1 MLGRG
6 TPAFVGSINISDS
19 DDEMPK
25 VIRSNSTNHDSKEV
39 RSGKEELPQTKE
51 QIMPLYQRSAEDK
64 LKSKQE
70 TLGCANAEDTVKRK
84 EASSSRSPVFWKRFK
99 GGTNAEDN
107 YSIFD
112 SDDSSSGSEN
122 EGSEDLSLEIIFS
135 ELAKASNRDTTPRYN
150 HLTNKAMSLLF
161 FFSCITFIAYRDPL
175 DIQFIHSDITEL
187 AVSLFGYFM
196 VLSPSIS
203 FLLSANILQW
213 GCFSFPSFVQLL
225 IVKNNV

>member
-1 MLGRG
+1 M
-6 TPAFVGSINISDS
+6 PAFVGSINISDS

-51 QIMPLYQRSAEDK
+51 QVMPLNQGNAEDK

-70 TLGCANAEDTVKRK
+70 TLGCANAEDTAKRK

-99 GGTNAEDN
+99 GGTNAENN

-112 SDDSSSGSEN
+112 SDDSSSGSES
-122 EGSEDLSLEIIFS
+122 EGSEDLSLEIFFS
-135 ELAKASNRDTTPRYN
+135 GLAKASNRDTTPRYN
-150 HLTNKAMSLLF
+150 HLTNKAMSLLFFF

-187 AVSLFGYFM
+187 AVSLFGYFI

-203 FLLSANILQW
+203 FLLSANILPHN
-213 GCFSFPSFVQLL
+213 GDAFLFLLLFSYS
-225 IVKNNV
+225 